1 MKKTSFVILTLT
13 AAASVTFAADTAAP
27 KKASAPKVIKA
38 TVPVANFNF
47 LPKVVAE
54 VNGKKLTKTQVMQ
67 KLLSRT
73 GGKIPQGVTQKMLVN
88 ATKQMATQFVQ
99 SNAILSAAIK
109 AGFKPSP
116 ELAVKGFKNYLKT
129 APPFQVEQIK
139 KGLAQQGLTLETF
152 IEKNKKQKPFQDQM
166 AINAFF
172 EKNIISKCKVNEKDA
187 KAYYDANP
195 KAFQTPADQKDSMR
209 ASHIL
214 IMAKEK
220 ADAKTKA
227 AAKAKAE
234 KLLKLLKKDAS
245 LFEELAAKESQCPS
259 GKNKGSLG
267 AFTKGRMVPEFEKAV
282 VNLKTGEISAVVET
296 KFGYHIIRRDA
307 PQKAKKKTFAEV
319 KEKLQLALKQQKVE
333 KSLMA
338 FVKKITDAAK
348 GKVYIK

>member
-13 AAASVTFAADTAAP
+13 AAASITFAADSAAP
-27 KKASAPKVIKA
+27 KKVAASKVIKA
-38 TVPVANFNF
+38 TVPVANFDF
-47 LPKVVAE
+47 LPAVVAE
-54 VNGKKLTKTQVMQ
+54 VNGKKLTKAEVMQ

-73 GGKIPQGVTQKMLVN
+73 NGKIPQGVTQKMLVS

-99 SNAILSAAIK
+99 STAILDAAIK
-109 AGFKPSP
+109 AGFKPSVKS
-116 ELAVKGFKNYLKT
+116 AVEGFNEYLKT
-129 APPFQVEQIK
+129 APSFQVEQIK
-139 KGLAQQGLTLETF
+139 KGLAQQGLTLESF
-152 IEKNKKQKPFQDQM
+152 IEKNKNSKPFQDQM

-172 EKNIISKCKVNEKDA
+172 KKEVISKCKVSEKDA

-195 KAFQTPADQKDSMR
+195 KAFETPADAKDSMR

-214 IMAKEK
+214 IMVKEK
-220 ADAKTKA
+220 SDAKTKA

-234 KLLKLLKKDAS
+234 KLLALLKKDAS
-245 LFEELAAKESQCPS
+245 LFEELAEKESQCPS

-267 AFTKGRMVPEFEKAV
+267 AFTKGRMVPEFEQAV
-282 VNLKTGEISAVVET
+282 VNLKTGEISGIVET

-307 PQKAKKKTFAEV
+307 PKKAEKKTFAEV
-319 KEKLQLALKQQKVE
+319 KSKLQTVLKQQQVE